1 MLRDSSLSLR
11 TAGAAVGLNKTT
23 ILRAIQKGTISA
35 KKNVNNEWIIEPAE
49 LFRVYRPIPLGD
61 AATGAA
67 SPATGAG
74 GQDTAPQIS
83 DFAPLQQDAT
93 PATAQERLAAAEA
106 SLAALKILL
115 AEVQNSRDDWRTQAQ
130 TLLLQAPQR
139 QSLLKRL
146 FG

>member
-35 KKNVNNEWIIEPAE
+35 KKNDHNEWMIEPAE

-61 AATGAA
+61 AAPVAA

-93 PATAQERLAAAEA
+93 PATVQEKLAAAEA
-106 SLAALKILL
+106 SLAALKLLL
-115 AEVQNSRDDWRTQAQ
+115 AEIQNSRDDWKTQAQ
-130 TLLLQAPQR
+130 TLLLQAPQK